1 MPLRFIISVEKIGNL
16 MSIEVTPQQREPV
29 DVGETIVG
37 NMVNEKVKNLVDEL
51 NMEISKSGVRV
62 LKAEGKSAEYLR
74 DMIKKEK
81 GKEGESGSKRFDP
94 N

>member
-16 MSIEVTPQQREPV
+16 MSIEVAPQQKEPV
-29 DVGETIVG
+29 DIGETIVG
-37 NMVNEKVKNLVDEL
+37 NMVNEKVRKLVEEL
-51 NMEISKSGVRV
+51 NMEISKQGVKV

-81 GKEGESGSKRFDP
+81 GKEGESGNERFNP

>member
-16 MSIEVTPQQREPV
+16 MSIEVTPQQKEPV

-37 NMVNEKVKNLVDEL
+37 NMVNDKVRNLVDEL
-51 NMEISKSGVRV
+51 NMEISKSGVKV

-81 GKEGESGSKRFDP
+81 GKEGESDSERFSP